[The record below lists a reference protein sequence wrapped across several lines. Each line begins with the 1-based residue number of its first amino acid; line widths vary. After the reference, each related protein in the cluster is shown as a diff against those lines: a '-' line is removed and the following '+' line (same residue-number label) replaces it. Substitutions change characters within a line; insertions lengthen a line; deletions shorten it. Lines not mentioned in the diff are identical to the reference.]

1 MSHLSIATT
10 AIPGDLSE
18 KLEKIAAAGF
28 HGVELYEPDF
38 IGFDGTTE
46 DICKLLEAY
55 NLQITVLQPFTDF
68 AGLRGDQRNQALK
81 RLESKFDLM
90 QSLGTDL
97 LLVCSSCHPESSADR
112 NMILSDLAELSK
124 RAAKRALR
132 VAYLAVPWGRH
143 IQTEMQALDLV
154 QEIDSP
160 HFGLALNSLFSLA
173 DGSKPARLRDIPGD
187 KVFHVQLS
195 DAPFLEPDI
204 RHLKQYFGMLPGQG
218 VLNLTGFIRVLA
230 KNGYLGN
237 WSLSCLGEAAR
248 QKQYTNFTTDG
259 YRALVNLLDQVMR
272 TDPSFKFRIPALPE
286 RIYATGFEFIE
297 FACDEASGAQ
307 LTELLSSLCFRME
320 RRHLSKSVELW
331 RQGAIN
337 IVVNTEEE
345 GFAHSAFVNHGPSVC
360 DMGLR
365 VKDAAKT
372 VERASTLGAKVFSQP
387 VGVGELNIPAIRGVG
402 GDVIHF
408 IDEKSNLHRVWD
420 IEFDP
425 VEKTQAVPP
434 AGLRR
439 IDHIAQTMKYDEMQS
454 WMLYFVST
462 FEMEKSSV
470 VDVVD
475 PSGIVLSQVIESPEG
490 EVRLNL
496 NGADSQQTF
505 AGAFLADKVG
515 AGVQHM
521 AFLTDDIFETS
532 DLLKASG
539 FPRLEISANYY
550 SDLQSV
556 FDLEPKFVSKL
567 KDGNILYSR
576 RDNSEYFQIYSIPIF
591 DGLFFEV
598 VQRKNGYQG
607 YGARNAPT
615 RLAAQMKY
623 NHPNGIAPR

>member
-18 KLEKIAAAGF
+18 KLEKIAATGF

-68 AGLRGDQRNQALK
+68 EGLRGDQRNQALK

-124 RAAKRALR
+124 RAAKRAFR

-248 QKQYTNFTTDG
+248 QKHYTNFTTDG

-576 RDNSEYFQIYSIPIF
+576 RDKSEYFQIYSIPIF

>member
-46 DICKLLEAY
+46 DICKLLQAY
-55 NLQITVLQPFTDF
+55 NLQISVLQPFTDF
-68 AGLRGDQRNQALK
+68 EGLRGDQRSQALK

-97 LLVCSSCHPESSADR
+97 LLVCSSCHPDASADR
-112 NMILSDLAELSK
+112 NLILSDLAELSK
-124 RAAKRALR
+124 RAAKRALK

-195 DAPFLEPDI
+195 DAPFLDPDI

-345 GFAHSAFVNHGPSVC
+345 GFAHSAFVNHCPSVC

-365 VKDAAKT
+365 VKDAKKT

-402 GDVIHF
+402 GDVLHF

-470 VDVVD
+470 VDVAD

-496 NGADSQQTF
+496 NGAGSQQTF

-532 DLLKASG
+532 YLLKASG

-576 RDNSEYFQIYSIPIF
+576 REKSEYFQIYSIPIF